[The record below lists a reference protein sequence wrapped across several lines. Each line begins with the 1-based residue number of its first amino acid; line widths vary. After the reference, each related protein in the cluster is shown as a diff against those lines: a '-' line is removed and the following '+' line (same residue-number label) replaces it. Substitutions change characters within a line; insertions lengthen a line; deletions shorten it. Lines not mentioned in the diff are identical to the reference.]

1 MKRLISTVVLMCGLL
16 FGQSLVLADGVII
29 IEPPGPPHILPRR
42 PAPIPEA
49 LPIKYHR
56 VKVDIDNQ
64 VATTSIDQVF
74 KNPYDVDL
82 EGTYIFP
89 LPEEAAISGFAMYM
103 DGKRVSGEV
112 LDKDKARQIYEDIVR
127 RMKDPG
133 LLEYVGRNMFKA
145 RVYPIPGH
153 GEKRIELV
161 YQQTLKYDDGLYSYT
176 YPLDTERFSPVVLE
190 EVTISAKVKSKVPI
204 KSLYSPSH
212 EIQTKIEQHE
222 ASCGYEERN
231 VKPDKDFILYYTVS
245 EKDVGLNLLCHRGPG
260 EDGYFLM
267 MLSPG
272 ELKREAIDK
281 DIIFVLDTSGSMSG
295 SKIEQAKEALRF
307 CINSLGR
314 GDRFNL
320 INFATEVSPYR
331 DGLVK
336 ASDENIKGALDFI
349 DRLKA
354 RGGTNINEAL
364 LAVLKMFADPKR
376 PGMVVFLTDGEP
388 TVGVTQ
394 MKDIVGNLADAN
406 RARARIFVFGVG
418 DDVNTHLL
426 DKVSDDHRGLSLY
439 VEPEENIEV
448 KVSSFMR
455 KISEPILTDIRLDP
469 GKIRIRDIYPL
480 DLPDIFSGEQ
490 LLLLGRYEGSG
501 ATAITLKGYADGKEK
516 RFVYEDRFPKE
527 SKEND
532 FIPRIW
538 AMRKIGYLMSE
549 IRLKGENKELVDE
562 IVALSKEHGIMTP
575 YTSFLVL
582 EEEADHER
590 WGITAQAAPE
600 MKEKGRRFNMAME
613 SAVGRAAISSAKDII
628 VLKEEKV
635 AKKPALSTIKHVG
648 AKTFYLQDGVW
659 VDSKYKEGREVKE
672 VKYLSQEYLDLLRRK
687 PEIGRYFAL
696 SKNIIVLFEGEYY
709 RVTE

>member
-295 SKIEQAKEALRF
+295 GKIEQAKEALRF
-307 CINSLGR
+307 CINSLSR

-320 INFATEVSPYR
+320 INFATDVNSYR
-331 DGLVK
+331 DGLVEAGK
-336 ASDENIKGALDFI
+336 ENIKGALDFV

-354 RGGTNINEAL
+354 RGGTNINKAL
-364 LAVLKMFADPKR
+364 LSVLKMFTDSKR
-376 PGMVVFLTDGEP
+376 PRMVVFLTDGEP
-388 TVGVTQ
+388 TVGVTE
-394 MKDIVGNLADAN
+394 MKDIVRNLTDAN
-406 RARARIFVFGVG
+406 KARARMFVFGVG

-426 DKVSDDHRGLSLY
+426 DKVSDEHRGLSLY

-455 KISEPILTDIRLDP
+455 KISEPILTDISLDP
-469 GKIRIRDIYPL
+469 GKIKMREIYPL
-480 DLPDIFSGEQ
+480 TLPDIFSGEQ
-490 LLLLGRYEGSG
+490 LLLLGRYEGDG

-516 RFVYEDRFPKE
+516 RFVYEDRLPKE
-527 SKEND
+527 SGEND

-538 AMRKIGYLMSE
+538 AARKIGYLMSE

-590 WGITAQAAPE
+590 WGITAQAAPK
-600 MKEKGRRFNMAME
+600 MKEAGKRFNMAME
-613 SAVGRAAISSAKDII
+613 SAVGRAAISSSKDII
-628 VLKEEKV
+628 ALKEEKV

-659 VDSKYKEGREVKE
+659 VDSKYKEGRKVKE
-672 VKYLSQEYLDLLRRK
+672 IKYLSHEYLDLLRRK

-696 SKNIIVLFEGEYY
+696 SKNIIILFEGECY